1 MKAEPSEIKI
11 ESPTAIRPILISRYC
26 GLKSPLVAEGPLSA
40 KENNSKFSESRRDA
54 DFEFVAGAHG
64 TVRAVKPAFP
74 VPTHRLGAIIWKVE
88 WTANECVGT
97 ALLALTGVDDV

>member
-11 ESPTAIRPILISRYC
+11 ESATVIRPILISRYC

-54 DFEFVAGAHG
+54 DFEFVAGARG
-64 TVRAVKPAFP
+64 TFRAVKPALP
-74 VPTHRLGAIIWKVE
+74 VPTHRLGPIIWKME
-88 WTANECVGT
+88 WTVNKCFGT
-97 ALLALTGVDDV
+97 ARLALTGVDDV